1 MSISLVTFSL
11 SAQQNQPE
19 NMSEEPKAL
28 KKQTV
33 LMNHDHKRVD
43 DYFWMNER
51 DSKEVLDQLNAE
63 NAYSKSYFSSLEN
76 LQQTLL
82 DEFK

>member
-1 MSISLVTFSL
+1 MSISLVTFSF
-11 SAQQNQPE
+11 SAQQNQPK

-51 DSKEVLDQLNAE
+51 DSKEVLDQLNSIDRLVE
-63 NAYSKSYFSSLEN
+63 MSHLMFVRWILSF
-76 LQQTLL
+76 
-82 DEFK
+82 